1 MYHIKTKYFN
11 CCFIFTCLLVGIYV
25 TSCTDDYCIRNDR
38 GMANFYFFDQ
48 DKTETRSKLT
58 ELTVT
63 AYDTS
68 SVLINKQSSVEE
80 INLPLDESRDSTVYI
95 LTYAKDAV
103 TSIQLKDTIT
113 LSYKRNAQ
121 YISVECGTAIY
132 YTLDKEKVKFTKH
145 AIKDL
150 LIVNPL
156 ITEVDA
162 HHINLFY

>member
-11 CCFIFTCLLVGIYV
+11 YWLLISGLFAGLFI
-25 TSCTDDYCIRNDR
+25 TSCTDSYCIRNDR
-38 GMANFYFFDQ
+38 GMANFYFFEQGD
-48 DKTETRSKLT
+48 TETQLALT

-63 AYDTS
+63 AYDTD
-68 SVLINKQSSVEE
+68 SVLINQESSVEE
-80 INLPLDESRDSTVYI
+80 MNLPLDESRDSTVFI
-95 LTYAKDAV
+95 LTYATDEV

-113 LSYKRNAQ
+113 LSYTRSPQ
-121 YISVECGTAIY
+121 YLGAECGTAIY
-132 YTLDKEKVKFTKH
+132 YQLDDQKVRFTTH

-150 LIVNPL
+150 EIVNPL

>member
-1 MYHIKTKYFN
+1 MRHIKIKYSN
-11 CCFIFTCLLVGIYV
+11 YYLILACFLVGIYV
-25 TSCTDDYCIRNDR
+25 TSCTDSYCIRNDR
-38 GMANFYFFDQ
+38 GMANFYFFDEDDPDTQ
-48 DKTETRSKLT
+48 LELT

-63 AYDTS
+63 AYDTDS
-68 SVLINKQSSVEE
+68 ILINEQSSVEE

-95 LTYAKDAV
+95 LTYATDEV

-113 LSYKRNAQ
+113 LSYKRSAQ

-132 YTLDKEKVKFTKH
+132 YTLDEEKVKFTKH
-145 AIKDL
+145 VLKDL
-150 LIVNPL
+150 VIVNPL

>member
-1 MYHIKTKYFN
+1 MKTKYFTGSLLL
-11 CCFIFTCLLVGIYV
+11 TCLFVGV
-25 TSCTDDYCIRNDR
+25 CLTGCTDSYCIRNDR
-38 GMANFYFFDQ
+38 GMANFYFYSED
-48 DKTETRSKLT
+48 DTETQLQLT

-63 AYDTS
+63 SFNTD
-68 SVLINKQSSVEE
+68 SVLVNQESSVEE
-80 INLPLDESRDSTVYI
+80 MNLPLDESRDSTVYV
-95 LTYAKDAV
+95 LTYAVDEV

-113 LSYKRNAQ
+113 LSYKRSAQ
-121 YISVECGTAIY
+121 YISAECGTAIY
-132 YTLDKEKVKFTKH
+132 YTLDEKKVKFTKH